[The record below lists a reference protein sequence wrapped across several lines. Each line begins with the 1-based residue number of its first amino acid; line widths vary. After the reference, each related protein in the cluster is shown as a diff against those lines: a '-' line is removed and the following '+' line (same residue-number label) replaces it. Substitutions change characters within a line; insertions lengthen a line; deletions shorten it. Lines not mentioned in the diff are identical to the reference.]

1 MRDWGIQ
8 FVSGHFNEENVAK
21 GETHFLTVS
30 EICCHLCHFI
40 AFKKT
45 LTTTN
50 VRVFSLIAL
59 SLCTLL
65 KLLPSSLIGAARTRS
80 EWLTGVVWPYCMLHV
95 ASYCMLHVAS
105 LKVHK
110 QGLQQGLNLSWN
122 YAIGGKNKNQ
132 RWISTRVAWN
142 TSFLSWCQSL
152 LPEARHKKNK
162 NHKEAHKMCCVVSHV
177 LIFDR
182 SRNKPLLI
190 AQ

>member
-1 MRDWGIQ
+1 MKKM
-8 FVSGHFNEENVAK
+8 SPK
-21 GETHFLTVS
+21 GKHIFLLCQRFAVTYA
-30 EICCHLCHFI
+30 ILLHL
-40 AFKKT
+40 KKHWQ
-45 LTTTN
+45 LTN

-132 RWISTRVAWN
+132 RWISTWVAWN
-142 TSFLSWCQSL
+142 TIFLSWCQSL